1 MEKGVKLLLI
11 VWIGRERF
19 GFWERGGG
27 IERFGLVILK
37 IIGIEGRK
45 LYL

>member
-1 MEKGVKLLLI
+1 MEKGVKLSLT

-27 IERFGLVILK
+27 IERPGLVTLK
-37 IIGIEGRK
+37 ITGTEGRK
-45 LYL
+45 LHL